1 MCHVVGCGGGRAD
14 SPSPNTRL
22 ERGRSGG
29 VGEGGDGSAGWWGR
43 GDTTSVSLAAGGG
56 GSSRVGEFG
65 DASRAAGLAV
75 VWAPAPA
82 MARPR
87 ESWGL
92 WRSRGGAAV
101 GTLVGESSGPRR
113 FTMVTENVGEPCAE
127 AGEVFWAESPGAL
140 GESLAGGSWEG
151 AAWSAALWSARR
163 AAASWRDAGGA
174 EGSSRRL

>member
-1 MCHVVGCGGGRAD
+1 LCHVVGCGGGRAD

-87 ESWGL
+87 EFGAVAVAGGSGGRYVGWGVE
-92 WRSRGGAAV
+92 RAKEIHHGHGERGGAMC
-101 GTLVGESSGPRR
+101 GGRR
-113 FTMVTENVGEPCAE
+113 GV
-127 AGEVFWAESPGAL
+127 L
-140 GESLAGGSWEG
+140 GGVAGGLG
-151 AAWSAALWSARR
+151 
-163 AAASWRDAGGA
+163 
-174 EGSSRRL
+174 